1 MSCFLIFAFFVLRL
15 KLNLMFLVI
24 MPKNICQHLFK
35 LIWFTM
41 ASFIK
46 LHTPSQNGVAERKN
60 NHLFETT
67 RALLFHMN
75 VPKPFWVDAVSTTCF
90 LINCIPSS
98 VLYGDTP
105 YSILFP
111 TKSLFPIALRIF
123 GSTCFVQDV
132 CSHVTKLDPKSLKC
146 ISLGYSRL

>member
-1 MSCFLIFAFFVLRL
+1 
-15 KLNLMFLVI
+15 
-24 MPKNICQHLFK
+24 
-35 LIWFTM
+35 M

-46 LHTPSQNGVAERKN
+46 LHTPSQNGVAEWKN
-60 NHLFETT
+60 RHLLETT
-67 RALLFHMN
+67 RALLFYMN
-75 VPKPFWVDAVSTTCF
+75 VPKPFWVDAVSTCF

-98 VLYGDTP
+98 VLYNETP

-123 GSTCFVQDV
+123 GSTCFVRDV

-146 ISLGYSRL
+146 IFLGYSRL